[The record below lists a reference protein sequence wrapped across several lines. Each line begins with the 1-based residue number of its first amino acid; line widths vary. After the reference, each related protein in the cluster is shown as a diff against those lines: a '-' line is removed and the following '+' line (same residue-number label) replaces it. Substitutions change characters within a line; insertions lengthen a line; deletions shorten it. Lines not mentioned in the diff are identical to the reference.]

1 VLVLSYLMVSRIRFR
16 SFKDLSFNRKTVGL
30 FLLAAGCAV
39 AVIVN
44 GVDKAFIFLLLITA
58 YIVLGLTET
67 IIFIKRS
74 LVERHLARRAASAE
88 PMVASAAASATGAP
102 IEEDAPP
109 DDEVLRE
116 LGAFDPTEEEEAEA
130 AAKPASAAVAASE
143 EPAATSGQVA
153 QSKRA

>member
-1 VLVLSYLMVSRIRFR
+1 
-16 SFKDLSFNRKTVGL
+16 
-30 FLLAAGCAV
+30 LLAAGCAV

-74 LVERHLARRAASAE
+74 LVERHLARRAASPA
-88 PMVASAAASATGAP
+88 PMTASAAAATPIAP
-102 IEEDAPP
+102 IAEDAP